1 MTMGIAILWFVVWL
15 LFMFLNAATKDNDN
29 RLRVLEKRLEQDTD
43 VLREAASAAK
53 KGVEIEET

>member
-1 MTMGIAILWFVVWL
+1 MAIAILWFVVWL
-15 LFMFLNAATKDNDN
+15 LFLFLNAATKDNDN

>member
-1 MTMGIAILWFVVWL
+1 MTVVVAILWFVVWL

-29 RLRVLEKRLEQDTD
+29 RLRVLEKHLEQDTD